1 MTTTDT
7 LRVIDC
13 VDIKK
18 CECQY
23 MPRKMTHKVE
33 TAPQVVKVST
43 LSLKG
48 IGIFATVD
56 FSPGAFLFQYTGE
69 LIEEAEAEQRK
80 KNVERWVKAASCI
93 ILNTTAKL
101 DGTCHLL
108 PC

>member
-1 MTTTDT
+1 
-7 LRVIDC
+7 
-13 VDIKK
+13 
-18 CECQY
+18 

-43 LSLKG
+43 LFLKG

-80 KNVERWVKAASCI
+80 KKCRKMGKGCFMYYFEYNSQIRWYVPFI
-93 ILNTTAKL
+93 T
-101 DGTCHLL
+101 LL
-108 PC
+108 K